1 MAQEQDAVEG
11 IMRLRVCF
19 QPSPF
24 VELFDLWLDLE
35 YFVCKAGIMF
45 GTGQYF
51 MHLVGVLGEN
61 GTYGD
66 KDYL

>member
-1 MAQEQDAVEG
+1 MERIV
-11 IMRLRVCF
+11 RPRVCF
-19 QPSPF
+19 QLSLCF
-24 VELFDLWLDLE
+24 ELFGLWFDLE
-35 YFVCKAGIMF
+35 YLVCKAGMF

-61 GTYGD
+61 GTYSD